1 VNHGLFRVP
10 KQMIHVAAPEPAGL
24 VSASQWYLG
33 YRVTIRPD
41 GMYRLLYAERL
52 MIPSAWSGV
61 TPEPAGR
68 VLTYNTL
75 QDITWEETKTKAVD
89 AVQFPAGALPRV
101 QGEEARREAE
111 AVDNQVCI
119 RGPIADGL
127 FYDWPHHSGVVGKA
141 GMTDRK
147 SRTGV

>member
-1 VNHGLFRVP
+1 
-10 KQMIHVAAPEPAGL
+10 
-24 VSASQWYLG
+24 
-33 YRVTIRPD
+33 
-41 GMYRLLYAERL
+41 
-52 MIPSAWSGV
+52 V

-68 VLTYNTL
+68 VLTSNTL
-75 QDITWEETKTKAVD
+75 QAITWEETKTKAVD

-127 FYDWPHHSGVVGKA
+127 FLRMASPPGSGRKGGDDGQKLRKRIFFTKRTTGHDWF
-141 GMTDRK
+141 
-147 SRTGV
+147 